1 MSATPGAPL
10 WREAQ
15 VRGSG
20 GVRLSCVERNL
31 GADGVPV
38 LLVHGL
44 ASNARLWDGVAER
57 VAAAGHPV
65 VAVDQRG
72 HGCSEKPGGGYDFET
87 LTADLLAVMRH
98 YGWAP
103 DTDGASRPPLVAG
116 QSWGANVV
124 LELAARHPASVV
136 AAGLIDGGTGDLSD
150 AFADWPTCE
159 AALAPPSMTGLPAQR
174 FESYL
179 RSAHPDWPEE
189 GIAGTLAN
197 VEVLPDGTIRPWLSR
212 EDHMVILRHLWEH
225 RPSQRFAEVG
235 VPVLV
240 VPAEDG
246 SNQRWMQGKRASV
259 ARASELLPTSVVRW
273 IAGDHDLHAQHPDVV
288 AGLLDAATRPGF
300 FG

>member
-1 MSATPGAPL
+1 M
-10 WREAQ
+10 
-15 VRGSG
+15 
-20 GVRLSCVERNL
+20 ERNL
-31 GADGVPV
+31 DADGVPI

-44 ASNARLWDGVAER
+44 ASNARLWDGVGDR

-72 HGCSEKPGGGYDFET
+72 HGRSDKPGHGFDFAT
-87 LTADLLAVMRH
+87 LTEDLVAVLHH
-98 YGWAP
+98 YGWVP
-103 DTDGASRPPLVAG
+103 DADGGSRTALVAG
-116 QSWGANVV
+116 QSWGANVA
-124 LELAARHPASVV
+124 LELAARHPASLL

-159 AALAPPSMTGLPAQR
+159 AALAPPPIAGTRADR

-179 RSAHPDWPEE
+179 RSAHPDWREE

-225 RPSQRFAEVG
+225 RPSERFAEVR
-235 VPVLV
+235 VPVLI
-240 VPAEDG
+240 VPAEDS

-259 ARASELLPTSVVRW
+259 SRASDLLAKSVVHW
-273 IAGDHDLHAQHPDVV
+273 IAGDHDLHAQHPEVV